1 MSVKIITD
9 STADM
14 PDSQKKRT
22 TIIPMRIRF
31 GGEEYIDGVTMSR
44 QEFYAKLLENKEL
57 PATSQ
62 PSPAAFADAF
72 EKVVNEGD
80 SAVVITISGKLSGT
94 YQSACLAAEEYKGR
108 VFVVDSE
115 CVALGTGALAERALQ
130 LVDIG
135 MEAGAIAAQLETEK
149 PQLHVLAVLDTLEY
163 LKRGGR
169 ISPAVAFA
177 GGLLS
182 IKPVVTT
189 QNGEVAI
196 LGKARG
202 NKQGNQM
209 LLKEAQKNGS
219 FDFSRPVLL
228 GYGGLEDTLLKKFYE
243 DSKEV
248 WDAGQYVYDPVI
260 LSGAIGTHLGPG
272 VIGVAFFAKD

>member
-22 TIIPMRIRF
+22 TIVPMQIRF
-31 GGEEYIDGVTMSR
+31 GSEEYIDGVTMSR

-72 EKVVNEGD
+72 AKVVNEGD

-130 LVDIG
+130 LADTG
-135 MEAGAIAAQLETEK
+135 MEAADIAAQLEAEK

-219 FDFSRPVLL
+219 FDFARPVLL
-228 GYGGLEDTLLKKFYE
+228 GYGGLDDTLLKKFYE
-243 DSKEV
+243 DSREV
-248 WDAGQYVYDPVI
+248 WDAGRYVYDPVI

-272 VIGVAFFAKD
+272 VIGVAFFAKN

>member
-130 LVDIG
+130 LADIG

-272 VIGVAFFAKD
+272 VIGVAFFAKN

>member
-22 TIIPMRIRF
+22 TIVPMQIRF
-31 GGEEYIDGVTMSR
+31 GSEEYIDGVTMSR
-44 QEFYAKLLENKEL
+44 QEFYVKLLENKEL

-72 EKVVNEGD
+72 AKVVNEGD

-130 LVDIG
+130 LADTG
-135 MEAGAIAAQLETEK
+135 MEAADIAAQLEAEK

-219 FDFSRPVLL
+219 FDFARPVLL
-228 GYGGLEDTLLKKFYE
+228 GYGGLDDTLLKKFYE
-243 DSKEV
+243 DSREV

-272 VIGVAFFAKD
+272 VIGVAFFAKN

>member
-22 TIIPMRIRF
+22 TIVPMQIRF
-31 GGEEYIDGVTMSR
+31 GSEEYIDGVTMSR

-72 EKVVNEGD
+72 AKVVNEGD

-130 LVDIG
+130 LADTG
-135 MEAGAIAAQLETEK
+135 MEAADIAAQLEAEK

-219 FDFSRPVLL
+219 FDFARPVLL
-228 GYGGLEDTLLKKFYE
+228 GYGGLDDTLLKKFYE
-243 DSKEV
+243 DSREV

-272 VIGVAFFAKD
+272 VIGVAFFAKN

>member
-31 GGEEYIDGVTMSR
+31 GSEEYIDGVTMSR

-62 PSPAAFADAF
+62 PSPAAFADAYA
-72 EKVVNEGD
+72 KVVNEGD

-130 LVDIG
+130 LADTG
-135 MEAGAIAAQLETEK
+135 MEAGAIAAQLEAEK

-248 WDAGQYVYDPVI
+248 WDAGKYVYDPVI

-272 VIGVAFFAKD
+272 VIGVAFFAKN

>member
-22 TIIPMRIRF
+22 TIIPMQIRF
-31 GGEEYIDGVTMSR
+31 GSEEYIDGVTMSR
-44 QEFYAKLLENKEL
+44 QEFYAKLLENQEL

-72 EKVVNEGD
+72 AKVVSEGD

-94 YQSACLAAEEYKGR
+94 YQSACLAAEEYEGR

-130 LVDIG
+130 LVDTG
-135 MEAGAIAAQLETEK
+135 MEAADIAAQLEAEK

-219 FDFSRPVLL
+219 FDFARPVLL
-228 GYGGLEDTLLKKFYE
+228 GYGGLDDTLLKKFYE
-243 DSKEV
+243 DSREV

-272 VIGVAFFAKD
+272 VIGVAFFAKN

>member
-22 TIIPMRIRF
+22 TIIPMQIRF
-31 GGEEYIDGVTMSR
+31 GSEEYIDGVTMSR
-44 QEFYAKLLENKEL
+44 QEFYAKLLENQEL

-72 EKVVNEGD
+72 AKVVSEGD

-94 YQSACLAAEEYKGR
+94 YQSACLAAEEYEGR

-130 LVDIG
+130 LVDTG
-135 MEAGAIAAQLETEK
+135 MEAADIAAQLEAEK

-196 LGKARG
+196 LAKARG

-272 VIGVAFFAKD
+272 VIGVAFFAKN

>member
-22 TIIPMRIRF
+22 TIIPMQIRF
-31 GGEEYIDGVTMSR
+31 GSEEYIDGVTMSR
-44 QEFYAKLLENKEL
+44 QEFYAKLLENQEL

-72 EKVVNEGD
+72 AKVVSEGD

-94 YQSACLAAEEYKGR
+94 YQSACLAAEEYEGR

-130 LVDIG
+130 LVDTG
-135 MEAGAIAAQLETEK
+135 MEAADIAAQLEAEK

-196 LGKARG
+196 LAKARG

-228 GYGGLEDTLLKKFYE
+228 GYGGLDDTLLKKFYE

-272 VIGVAFFAKD
+272 VIGVAFFAKN

>member
-31 GGEEYIDGVTMSR
+31 GSEEYIDGVTMSR

-57 PATSQ
+57 PSTSQ

-72 EKVVNEGD
+72 AKVVNEGD
-80 SAVVITISGKLSGT
+80 SAVVITIAGKLSGT

-130 LVDIG
+130 LADTG
-135 MEAGAIAAQLETEK
+135 MEAADIAAQLEAEK

-228 GYGGLEDTLLKKFYE
+228 GYGGLDDTLLKKFYE

-272 VIGVAFFAKD
+272 VIGVAFFAKN

>member
-22 TIIPMRIRF
+22 TIVPMQIRF
-31 GGEEYIDGVTMSR
+31 GSEEYIDGVTMSR

-72 EKVVNEGD
+72 AKVVNEGD

-130 LVDIG
+130 LADTG
-135 MEAGAIAAQLETEK
+135 MEAADIAAQLEAEK

-169 ISPAVAFA
+169 ILPAVAFA

-219 FDFSRPVLL
+219 FDFARPVLL
-228 GYGGLEDTLLKKFYE
+228 GYGGLDDTLLKKFYE
-243 DSKEV
+243 DSREV

-272 VIGVAFFAKD
+272 VIGVAFFAKN

>member
-22 TIIPMRIRF
+22 TIVPMQIRF
-31 GGEEYIDGVTMSR
+31 GSEEYIDGVTMSR

-62 PSPAAFADAF
+62 PSPTAFADAF
-72 EKVVNEGD
+72 AKVVNEGD

-130 LVDIG
+130 LADTG
-135 MEAGAIAAQLETEK
+135 MEAADIAAQLEAEK

-219 FDFSRPVLL
+219 FDFARPVLL
-228 GYGGLEDTLLKKFYE
+228 GYGGLDDTLLKKFYE
-243 DSKEV
+243 DSREV

-272 VIGVAFFAKD
+272 VIGVAFFAKN

>member
-22 TIIPMRIRF
+22 TIIPMQIRF
-31 GGEEYIDGVTMSR
+31 GSEEYIDGVTMSR
-44 QEFYAKLLENKEL
+44 QEFYAKLLENQEL

-62 PSPAAFADAF
+62 PSPAAFADAYA
-72 EKVVNEGD
+72 KVVSEGD

-94 YQSACLAAEEYKGR
+94 YQSACLAAEEYEGR

-130 LVDIG
+130 LVDTG
-135 MEAGAIAAQLETEK
+135 MEAADIAAQLEAEK

-196 LGKARG
+196 LAKARG

-228 GYGGLEDTLLKKFYE
+228 GYGGLDDTLLKKFYE

-272 VIGVAFFAKD
+272 VIGVAFFAKN

>member
-94 YQSACLAAEEYKGR
+94 YQSACLAAEEYNGR

-130 LVDIG
+130 LADIG

-272 VIGVAFFAKD
+272 VIGVAFFAKN

>member
-130 LVDIG
+130 LADIG

-248 WDAGQYVYDPVI
+248 WDAGQYAYDPVI

-272 VIGVAFFAKD
+272 VIGVAFFAKN

>member
-14 PDSQKKRT
+14 PDSGKSRILT
-22 TIIPMRIRF
+22 VPMHVRF
-31 GGEEYIDGVTMSR
+31 GSEEYLDGVTLSR
-44 QEFYAKLLENKEL
+44 QDFYEKLAQSEEL

-62 PSPAAFADAF
+62 PSPAAFAEIF
-72 EKVVNEGD
+72 EQVVSAGD
-80 SAVVITISGKLSGT
+80 TAVVITISAKLSGT
-94 YQSACLAAEEYKGR
+94 YQSACIAAEEYAGK
-108 VFVVDSE
+108 VFVVDSAT
-115 CVALGTGALAERALQ
+115 VALGTGAFALRAVQLAEDGL
-130 LVDIG
+130 
-135 MEAGAIAAQLETEK
+135 EAAAVAAQLEKEK
-149 PQLHVLAVLDTLEY
+149 PSLHVLAVLDTLEY
-163 LKRGGR
+163 LKKGGR

-202 NKQGNQM
+202 SKQGNN
-209 LLKEAQKNGS
+209 LLVQQIEKAGGV
-219 FDFSRPVLL
+219 DFARPVLL
-228 GYGGLEDTLLKKFYE
+228 GYTGQSDAQLQRYYE
-243 DSKEV
+243 DSRPLWENGGL
-248 WDAGQYVYDPVI
+248 AYDPVI

-272 VIGVAFFAKD
+272 AVGVAFFAPQ

>member
-22 TIIPMRIRF
+22 TIVPMQIRF
-31 GGEEYIDGVTMSR
+31 GSEEYIDGVTMSR

-72 EKVVNEGD
+72 AKVVNEGD

-130 LVDIG
+130 LADTG
-135 MEAGAIAAQLETEK
+135 MEAADIAAQLEAEK
-149 PQLHVLAVLDTLEY
+149 PQLHVLAVRSAPTW
-163 LKRGGR
+163 G
-169 ISPAVAFA
+169 
-177 GGLLS
+177 
-182 IKPVVTT
+182 PV
-189 QNGEVAI
+189 
-196 LGKARG
+196 
-202 NKQGNQM
+202 
-209 LLKEAQKNGS
+209 
-219 FDFSRPVLL
+219 
-228 GYGGLEDTLLKKFYE
+228 
-243 DSKEV
+243 
-248 WDAGQYVYDPVI
+248 
-260 LSGAIGTHLGPG
+260 
-272 VIGVAFFAKD
+272 